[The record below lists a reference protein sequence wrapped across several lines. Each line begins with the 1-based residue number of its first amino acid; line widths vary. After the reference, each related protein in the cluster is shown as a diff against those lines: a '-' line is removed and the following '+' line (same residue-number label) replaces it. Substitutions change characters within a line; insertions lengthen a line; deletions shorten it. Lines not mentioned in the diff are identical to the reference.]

1 MMTRD
6 DDLRVK
12 LGRIG
17 NRGRLGRNKAFFA
30 EVRGG
35 AKKQGYSAA
44 RLASAKPRPR
54 GPSTRGRGRGAGA
67 AVRLATG
74 MTSVHMAKQSPHF
87 ALLNSTRRVVV
98 KAHIVRHQGRK
109 SPPLTAHI
117 AYLKRDGVDKG
128 GERAHLFGNEAD
140 LSDGQDFA
148 ERCQD
153 DRHHFRFIVSPD
165 DATEMSDLK
174 AFTRELLTDMERD
187 LGTKLDWV
195 AVEHHNTDNPHIH
208 VLVRG
213 KADDGK
219 DLVIDRDYIS
229 NGIRAR
235 AQHRAT
241 LELGPRPEHEIRS
254 ALERE
259 VGADR
264 WTALDAALRR
274 AADATG
280 LADMR
285 PNPSRP
291 TDRHIRGL
299 MIGRLQRLEAMGLT
313 TKVGPS
319 QWSIAKDAQATL
331 RELGTRNDIIKTMH
345 KALAEIGIDRA
356 HGDYAIHKSAPPPIV
371 GRLVAKG
378 LHDDL
383 TGETYAIVDGVDGRP
398 HHIRFRDTEPL
409 EHAPPAGGIVEVR
422 RSDIGDRRTPT
433 IAARSDLT
441 IEAQITAPGATWLD
455 RQLVSRER
463 AEVSHLGFGREVREA
478 LQRRIDHLVSEGLAR
493 RDGQRVIFAQQLIDT
508 LRQRNLDAAAADI
521 AIKNGL
527 PYRPLKSGES
537 VAGLYRERLNLAS
550 GRFAMIDDGL
560 GFTLVPWKPALERH
574 LGEHV
579 SGRVEPETVD
589 WSFGRKRSLGIS

>member
-1 MMTRD
+1 MTRRD

-17 NRGRLGRNKAFFA
+17 NPGRLGRNKAFFA

-174 AFTRELLTDMERD
+174 AFTRELLTDMEYD

-241 LELGPRPEHEIRS
+241 LELGPRPEQEIRS

-299 MIGRLQRLEAMGLT
+299 MIGRLQRLEGMGLT

-319 QWSIAKDAQATL
+319 QWTIAKDAQATL

-345 KALAEIGIDRA
+345 KALAEHGIDRA

-409 EHAPPAGGIVEVR
+409 EHAPLAGGIVEVR
-422 RSDIGDRRTPT
+422 RSDIGGRRTPT
-433 IAARSDLT
+433 IAARSDRT
-441 IEAQITAPGATWLD
+441 IEAQSTAPGATWLD

-493 RDGQRVIFAQQLIDT
+493 RDGQRVIFARQLIDT

-521 AIKNGL
+521 TIKNGL

-560 GFTLVPWKPALERH
+560 GFTLVPWKPSLERH

>member
-1 MMTRD
+1 MTRRD

-74 MTSVHMAKQSPHF
+74 MTSMHMAKQSPHF

-128 GERAHLFGNEAD
+128 GERAHLFGNDAD

-174 AFTRELLTDMERD
+174 AFTRELLTDMEHD

-299 MIGRLQRLEAMGLT
+299 MIGRLQRLEGMGLT

-345 KALAEIGIDRA
+345 KALAEHGIDRP

-422 RSDIGDRRTPT
+422 RSDIDGRRTPT

-463 AEVSHLGFGREVREA
+463 AEMSHIGFGGEVREA

-521 AIKNGL
+521 AIKSGL

-560 GFTLVPWKPALERH
+560 GFTLVPWKPSLERH

>member
-128 GERAHLFGNEAD
+128 GERAHLFGREAD
-140 LSDGQDFA
+140 LGDGQDFA
-148 ERCQD
+148 ERCND

-165 DATEMSDLK
+165 DATEMLDLK
-174 AFTRELLTDMERD
+174 AFTRELLTDMEHD

-195 AVEHHNTDNPHIH
+195 AVEHHNTNNPHIH

-264 WTALDAALRR
+264 WTALDAGLRR

-299 MIGRLQRLEAMGLT
+299 MIGRLQRLEGMGLT

-345 KALAEIGIDRA
+345 KALAEHGIDRA

-422 RSDIGDRRTPT
+422 RSDIDGRRTPT

-493 RDGQRVIFAQQLIDT
+493 RDGQRVIFARQLIDT

-521 AIKNGL
+521 TIKNGL

-560 GFTLVPWKPALERH
+560 GFTLVPWKPSLERH
-574 LGEHV
+574 LGQHV

>member
-128 GERAHLFGNEAD
+128 GERAHLFGSEAD
-140 LSDGQDFA
+140 LGDGQDFA
-148 ERCQD
+148 ERCND

-174 AFTRELLTDMERD
+174 AFTRELLTDMEYD

-299 MIGRLQRLEAMGLT
+299 MIGRLQRLEGMGLT

-345 KALAEIGIDRA
+345 KALAEHGIDRA
-356 HGDYAIHKSAPPPIV
+356 HGDYAIHKSAPPPVV
-371 GRLVAKG
+371 GRLIAKG

-422 RSDIGDRRTPT
+422 RSDIEGRRTPT

-493 RDGQRVIFAQQLIDT
+493 RDGQRVIFARQLIDT

-521 AIKNGL
+521 TIKNGL

-560 GFTLVPWKPALERH
+560 GFTLVPWKPSLERH

>member
-128 GERAHLFGNEAD
+128 GERAHLFGSEAD
-140 LSDGQDFA
+140 LGDGQDFA

-165 DATEMSDLK
+165 DATEMLDLK
-174 AFTRELLTDMERD
+174 AFTRELLTDMEHD

-299 MIGRLQRLEAMGLT
+299 MIGRLQRLEGMGLT

-345 KALAEIGIDRA
+345 KALAEHGIDRA

-371 GRLVAKG
+371 GRLVARG

-422 RSDIGDRRTPT
+422 RSDIDGRRTPT

-493 RDGQRVIFAQQLIDT
+493 RDGQRVIFARQLIDT

-560 GFTLVPWKPALERH
+560 GFTLVPWKPSLERH

>member
-1 MMTRD
+1 MTRRD

-128 GERAHLFGNEAD
+128 GERAHLFGNDAD

-165 DATEMSDLK
+165 DATEMLDLK
-174 AFTRELLTDMERD
+174 AFTRELLTDIEHD

-274 AADATG
+274 AADASG

-299 MIGRLQRLEAMGLT
+299 MIGRLQRLEGMGLT

-319 QWSIAKDAQATL
+319 QWTIAKDAQATL

-345 KALAEIGIDRA
+345 KALAEHGIDRA
-356 HGDYAIHKSAPPPIV
+356 HGDYAIHKSAPPPVV
-371 GRLVAKG
+371 GRLIAKG

-422 RSDIGDRRTPT
+422 RSDIGGRRTPT

-493 RDGQRVIFAQQLIDT
+493 RDGQRVIFARQLIDT

-521 AIKNGL
+521 TIKNGL
-527 PYRPLKSGES
+527 PYRPHKSGES

-560 GFTLVPWKPALERH
+560 GFTLVPWKPSLERH
-574 LGEHV
+574 LGQHV

>member
-1 MMTRD
+1 MTTRD

-35 AKKQGYSAA
+35 AKKQGYSAG
-44 RLASAKPRPR
+44 RLASAKPRPLR
-54 GPSTRGRGRGAGA
+54 PSTRGRGRGAGA

-117 AYLKRDGVDKG
+117 AYLKRDGVDRG
-128 GERAHLFGNEAD
+128 GERAHLFDSEAD
-140 LSDGQDFA
+140 LADGRDFA
-148 ERCQD
+148 ERCKD
-153 DRHHFRFIVSPD
+153 ERHHFRFIVSPD

-208 VLVRG
+208 VLLRG

-331 RELGTRNDIIKTMH
+331 RELGTRNDIIKTMR
-345 KALAEIGIDRA
+345 KALAEHGIDRA

-383 TGETYAIVDGVDGRP
+383 TGETFAIVDGVDGRP
-398 HHIRFRDTEPL
+398 HHIRFSDTDPL

-463 AEVSHLGFGREVREA
+463 AEVSHIGFGGEVREA

-521 AIKNGL
+521 AIKSGL

-537 VAGLYRERLNLAS
+537 VAGLYCERLNLAS

-560 GFTLVPWKPALERH
+560 GFTLVPWKPSLERH
-574 LGEHV
+574 LGQHV

>member
-17 NRGRLGRNKAFFA
+17 NRGLLGRNKAFFA

-44 RLASAKPRPR
+44 RLASAKARPR

-128 GERAHLFGNEAD
+128 GERAHLFGNETD

-174 AFTRELLTDMERD
+174 AFTRELLTDMEYD

-345 KALAEIGIDRA
+345 KALAEHGIDRP

-422 RSDIGDRRTPT
+422 RSDIGGRRTPT

-463 AEVSHLGFGREVREA
+463 PEVSHIGFGREVREA

-493 RDGQRVIFAQQLIDT
+493 RDGQRVIFARQLIDT

-537 VAGLYRERLNLAS
+537 VAGLYRARLSLAS

-560 GFTLVPWKPALERH
+560 GFTLVPWKPSLERH
-574 LGEHV
+574 LGQHV